1 MEILKMIF
9 YPFILLAKVLG
20 FYSEPDLRM
29 RYRVVITPVAGVSA
43 KDLVA
48 TGKKIWPQEKA
59 NMHEYV
65 NAWITAVKDGDWWRG
80 GHIFSME
87 GLLEEDV
94 KAVVDRCQKSGHFKV
109 TFNEFER
116 MKGMAEKEARR
127 QIKKTT
133 FDDLIDDAVFALHAE
148 GELDKHYKQHGGE
161 AY

>member
-9 YPFILLAKVLG
+9 YPSTLA
-20 FYSEPDLRM
+20 SRM

-133 FDDLIDDAVFALHAE
+133 FDDLIDDAVFTLHAE